1 MYDIIGTREEWSRE
15 ELIRERNTLVTL
27 SRVEWSGVEWSEGY
41 CSRVKFSL
49 KSRA

>member
-15 ELIRERNTLVTL
+15 ELSMERNTLVTL
-27 SRVEWSGVEWSEGY
+27 SRVEWSGVEWSERY

-49 KSRA
+49 KTRA